1 MHFVWFKMP
10 GLDLQ
15 VPPWSSKAWCYSTHF
30 RITLVL
36 FINNRTM
43 RKYIKYKLLSLYK
56 NHPSPSL
63 GQFNHWVSQ
72 SASSLDLNFVSSS
85 SLSENEHVKKFW
97 ILGLFVSLDFILCN
111 ISISKILSCIWM
123 QNENNNNRTIE
134 NVIQRLSVNK
144 RSSVKIF
151 QPLLA
156 CEGEVWQLLRHC
168 LSSTT

>member
-30 RITLVL
+30 RSTLVL
-36 FINNRTM
+36 FINNRTI
-43 RKYIKYKLLSLYK
+43 RKYVKYKLVSLYK
-56 NHPSPSL
+56 NHPSASL
-63 GQFNHWVSQ
+63 GQCHRCQPVLWIWT
-72 SASSLDLNFVSSS
+72 LVSSS
-85 SLSENEHVKKFW
+85 SLSEKEHVEKIW
-97 ILGLFVSLDFILCN
+97 ILELFVSLDFILC

-123 QNENNNNRTIE
+123 QNEKNNNRTIE
-134 NVIQRLSVNK
+134 NVIHWLSVNK
-144 RSSVKIF
+144 RSSVQVF

-156 CEGEVWQLLRHC
+156 CEEVWQLLRQC